1 MNINKV
7 VFLLNELSPLNLAAD
22 WDNVGLLLNSKKNIQ
37 INNILLTIDLTEAV
51 L

>member
-37 INNILLTIDLTEAV
+37 QKIGYFIFKE
-51 L
+51 